1 MFLLMRRSPRF
12 EPLLPVCCHWPAI
25 VLSLPGKQVE
35 RIDMLCAPD
44 IVCDSEQ
51 TCARILVNNSPSMNW
66 LDTERFMLHS
76 MKDLEGY
83 TIGAT
88 DGVIGHVKDFYFDD
102 EAWVIRYLVVET
114 GAWLSS
120 RRVLISPIAINEP
133 NWSEKSFP
141 AAITQEQVKNSPNID
156 TDKPVSRQHEVTYS
170 GYYGYPYYWGGGGFW
185 SNGVYPGMMLSGVGH
200 GGQAE
205 SRTER
210 ARNSPIEGESEQ
222 RQQQDAHLRSGNA
235 ITSYDIHA
243 TDGDIGHVQGI
254 LIDERSWAI
263 RYLIVN
269 TSNWWLGHQ
278 VLIAPQWIEGVSWE
292 DRRVS
297 VSLTRDAVRSSPA
310 HPPGTRTERDEETRI
325 HDHYGRPGYWAREVQ
340 LQNPEFHT
348 IPSVSP
354 GAIGKTF
361 DGVTK
366 DKHHEL

>member
-1 MFLLMRRSPRF
+1 
-12 EPLLPVCCHWPAI
+12 
-25 VLSLPGKQVE
+25 
-35 RIDMLCAPD
+35 
-44 IVCDSEQ
+44 
-51 TCARILVNNSPSMNW
+51 MNR
-66 LDTERFMLHS
+66 LDTGRCMLHS

-120 RRVLISPIAINEP
+120 RRVLISPMAINEP

-156 TDKPVSRQHEVTYS
+156 TDKPVSRQHEVAYS

-200 GGQAE
+200 GGQDE
-205 SRTER
+205 SRTDR
-210 ARNSPIEGESEQ
+210 ARNSPTEGASDR
-222 RQQQDAHLRSGNA
+222 RQQDDARLRSGNA
-235 ITSYDIHA
+235 ITTYDIHA
-243 TDGDIGHVQGI
+243 TDGDIGHVQGL

-310 HPPGTRTERDEETRI
+310 HPPGTRTQRDEETRI

-361 DGVTK
+361 DGVAK